1 MTIDNMPLASTQTPA
16 ECGVD
21 ALTIDDTREATNRNE
36 RASVAV
42 KRSGGYERVQNDW
55 LPMDETAL
63 HRAFGGDVG

>member
-1 MTIDNMPLASTQTPA
+1 MTADNMPLESTQKHA

-21 ALTIDDTREATNRNE
+21 TFTIDDTREEVMPCE

-63 HRAFGGDVG
+63 HRAFGGDAE